1 MMRASAWLEVI
12 LVNHSPIDQCKEQSF
27 PQAHAAAQAIA
38 PTGPSHSHSVS
49 LSSFFTTWCKTSEF
63 LLQNEALTNMHS
75 VYINM
80 SGSDLYN
87 MQAMSILPKRSNSL
101 DKQTS

>member
-1 MMRASAWLEVI
+1 
-12 LVNHSPIDQCKEQSF
+12 
-27 PQAHAAAQAIA
+27 
-38 PTGPSHSHSVS
+38 
-49 LSSFFTTWCKTSEF
+49 
-63 LLQNEALTNMHS
+63 MHS